1 MEEMNKSFY
10 ERAKELAESCNRV
23 KDNGV
28 YETLAKE
35 FHIGLR
41 NTGDRFKSLF
51 GKPVRDY
58 IADFNTPSKEVLRDA
73 IIRCDTQEDLLKF
86 LNIHYDW
93 IKGLYDK
100 YFKVSTFRAAKL
112 KLFNEFDI
120 IEYNPTIED
129 NLSILVSQKLGD
141 GSFEFYDGR
150 SCLKIEHGYKQ
161 YDYLKFKVNLLKKAF
176 PTVAGLETIHKRE
189 YKGYISYSWRSN
201 NLRNRYMDIIRDTID
216 VEVIRRLTP
225 LGWML
230 WYLDDGSLTISDN
243 SNQLSFAIH
252 SNEVRISAI
261 EELETYGF
269 QFANYNEQIVISD
282 KLTIIKFLNCF
293 IKPFIHLIPEC
304 MKYKCIVKI

>member
-10 ERAKELAESCNRV
+10 ERAKELAENCKRVKNNRV
-23 KDNGV
+23 
-28 YETLAKE
+28 YEILAEE
-35 FHIGLR
+35 FHISIR
-41 NTGDRFKSLF
+41 SAGDRFKSIF
-51 GKPVRDY
+51 GKPIRDY
-58 IADFNTPSKEVLRDA
+58 IVDINTPTKELLRDA
-73 IIRCDTQEDLLKF
+73 IVRCDTQEDLLKF

-129 NLSILVSQKLGD
+129 NLSILISQKLGD
-141 GSFEFYDGR
+141 GSYEFYDGR
-150 SCLKIEHGYKQ
+150 SSLKIEHGYKQ
-161 YDYLKFKVNLLKKAF
+161 YDYLKFKINLLKKAF
-176 PTVAGLETIHKRE
+176 PTISGLETIKKRE

-201 NLRNRYMDIIRDTID
+201 NLRNRYMEIIQNFTGSDLID
-216 VEVIRRLTP
+216 RLTP
-225 LGWML
+225 FGWML
-230 WYLDDGSLTISDN
+230 WYLDDGNLTISDN

-252 SNEVRISAI
+252 EDIIRCKAI
-261 EELETYGF
+261 KELKTYGF
-269 QFANYNEQIVISD
+269 NFANYNEQIVISD
-282 KLTIIKFLNCF
+282 KFTIIKFLNCF